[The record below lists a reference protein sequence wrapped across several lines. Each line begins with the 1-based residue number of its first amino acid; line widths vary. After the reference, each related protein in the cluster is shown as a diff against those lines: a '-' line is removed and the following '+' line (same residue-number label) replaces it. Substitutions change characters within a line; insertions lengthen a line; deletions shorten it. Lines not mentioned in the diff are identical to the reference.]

1 MIITEIGNDMY
12 RGFFVGRNLIQVLK
26 HVDVNAENTLS
37 YELLKASPLHTASG
51 FSNSSQL
58 NLKIQLV
65 HL

>member
-1 MIITEIGNDMY
+1 MKCM
-12 RGFFVGRNLIQVLK
+12 GFFCWMKFDPSILK

-51 FSNSSQL
+51 FSNSSLL

>member
-37 YELLKASPLHTASG
+37 L
-51 FSNSSQL
+51 
-58 NLKIQLV
+58 
-65 HL
+65 